1 MIRNLTTEVGGFVAC
16 INNLLAIFKD
26 AFLLISIFILIISV
40 LDMKFFLIFTIFV
53 IVTSIFYLFIKN
65 FLKNIGKQ
73 TVKLRSRYIETISD
87 SFKLIKEII
96 VNSKRNY
103 FINKYYKNLKLAEK
117 NNLNSFFIFSSGKQF
132 LKS

>member
-87 SFKLIKEII
+87 SFKLIKEI
-96 VNSKRNY
+96 
-103 FINKYYKNLKLAEK
+103 
-117 NNLNSFFIFSSGKQF
+117 
-132 LKS
+132 